1 MPSRPESAP
10 ENLQVRLDK
19 WLWAARFYKTRQIA
33 IDAILAGRVEVNGE
47 RAKPAKAIR
56 LADALMIRKP
66 PYGFH
71 ISVQQLAEK
80 RGAARIAQTM
90 YVETAQS
97 IAAREQLRAEIREM
111 PAPVFRGRPTKR
123 DRRTMDKFM
132 DQQGED
138 A

>member
-1 MPSRPESAP
+1 MASRPEPNTATT
-10 ENLQVRLDK
+10 RLDK

-47 RAKPAKAIR
+47 RAKPAKSIR
-56 LADALMIRKP
+56 VGDALSIRKP
-66 PYGFH
+66 PFSFH

-90 YVETAQS
+90 YAETAES

-123 DRRTMDKFM
+123 DRRTMEKFM
-132 DQQGED
+132 DQQGDD